1 MIMTNIFDNKQI
13 EIFLK
18 SAPKLRKFMSQV
30 NLELRPTKSPPFDRL
45 IESVIFQQLSGKAAS
60 TIFARFVNLVG
71 KVTPENILMY
81 KFEDFRGVGLSSQ
94 KAQYVHNI
102 ANEFKVGGSM
112 SQYSDA
118 KSLDD
123 LSNKEIISLF
133 SQIKGVGEWTVEMY
147 LIFGLGRLDVF
158 SSKDL
163 GVRKGLQK
171 MYKLD
176 ELPTPK
182 AALEITKLWKNST
195 IGNILCWRILDI

>member
-1 MIMTNIFDNKQI
+1 MIMTNIFDEKQI
-13 EIFLK
+13 EMFLK
-18 SAPKLRKFMSQV
+18 SAPNLRKFMSQV
-30 NLELRPTKSPPFDRL
+30 NLELRPTMSPPFDRL

-71 KVTPENILMY
+71 KVTPENIL
-81 KFEDFRGVGLSSQ
+81 KHKLEEFRGVGLSSQ
-94 KAQYVHNI
+94 KSQYVHNI

-112 SQYSDA
+112 SQYQDA
-118 KSLDD
+118 KSLDG
-123 LSNKEIISLF
+123 LSNDEIISLF

-171 MYKLD
+171 MYELE

-182 AALEITKLWKNST
+182 ASLEITKNWKNST
-195 IGNILCWRILDI
+195 VGNILCWRILDV

>member
-1 MIMTNIFDNKQI
+1 MTNIFDEKQI
-13 EIFLK
+13 EMFLK
-18 SAPKLRKFMSQV
+18 SAPNLRKFMSKV
-30 NLELRPTKSPPFDRL
+30 NLELRPTMNPPFDRL

-60 TIFARFVNLVG
+60 KIFGRFVNLVG
-71 KVTPENILMY
+71 EVNPENILMY
-81 KFEDFRGVGLSSQ
+81 KFEDFREVGLSSQ

-112 SQYSDA
+112 SQYQDA
-118 KSLDD
+118 KSLDG
-123 LSNKEIISLF
+123 LSNDEIISLF

-171 MYKLD
+171 MYELE

-182 AALEITKLWKNST
+182 ASLEITKNWKNST
-195 IGNILCWRILDI
+195 VGNILCWRILDV

>member
-1 MIMTNIFDNKQI
+1 MKNIITEDEI
-13 EIFLK
+13 ELFLQ
-18 SAPKLRKFMSQV
+18 SEPKLRKYMNLV
-30 NLELRPTKSPPFDRL
+30 NLELKPTMSPPYYRL
-45 IESVIFQQLSGKAAS
+45 VESVVFQQLSGKAAS

-71 KVTPENILMY
+71 KVTPENIL
-81 KFEDFRGVGLSSQ
+81 KHKLEEFRGVGLSSQ

-112 SQYSDA
+112 SQYQDA
-118 KSLDD
+118 KSLDG
-123 LSNKEIISLF
+123 LSNDEIISLF

-171 MYKLD
+171 MYELE

-182 AALEITKLWKNST
+182 ASLEITKNWKNST
-195 IGNILCWRILDI
+195 VGNILCWRILDV

>member
-1 MIMTNIFDNKQI
+1 MKNIFDKNQI

-18 SAPKLRKFMSQV
+18 SAPNLRKFMSQV
-30 NLELRPTKSPPFDRL
+30 NLELRPTMSPPFDRL
-45 IESVIFQQLSGKAAS
+45 VESVIFQQLSGKAAS

-71 KVTPENILMY
+71 EVTPENILMY

-94 KAQYVHNI
+94 KAQYVRNI

-118 KSLDD
+118 KSLDN
-123 LSNKEIISLF
+123 LSNKEIIFLF

-171 MYKLD
+171 MYDLN

-182 AALEITKLWKNST
+182 AALEITKHWKNST
-195 IGNILCWRILDI
+195 IGNILCWRILDV

>member
-1 MIMTNIFDNKQI
+1 MTNIFDEKQI
-13 EIFLK
+13 EMFLK
-18 SAPKLRKFMSQV
+18 SAPNLRKFMSQV
-30 NLELRPTKSPPFDRL
+30 NLELRPTMSPPFDRL

-71 KVTPENILMY
+71 KVTPENIL
-81 KFEDFRGVGLSSQ
+81 KHKLEEFRGVGLSSQ

-112 SQYSDA
+112 SKYQDA
-118 KSLDD
+118 KSLDGLAND
-123 LSNKEIISLF
+123 EIISLF

-171 MYKLD
+171 MYELE

-182 AALEITKLWKNST
+182 ASLEITKNWKNST
-195 IGNILCWRILDI
+195 VGNILCWRILDV

>member
-1 MIMTNIFDNKQI
+1 MIMTNIFDEKQI

-18 SAPKLRKFMSQV
+18 SAPNLRKFMSQV
-30 NLELRPTKSPPFDRL
+30 NLELRPTMSPPFDRL

-60 TIFARFVNLVG
+60 TIFGRFVNLVEE
-71 KVTPENILMY
+71 VTPENILMY

-171 MYKLD
+171 MY
-176 ELPTPK
+176 
-182 AALEITKLWKNST
+182 
-195 IGNILCWRILDI
+195 

>member
-1 MIMTNIFDNKQI
+1 MKNIFDKNQI

-18 SAPKLRKFMSQV
+18 SAPNLRKFMSQV
-30 NLELRPTKSPPFDRL
+30 NLELRPTMSPPFDRL

-60 TIFARFVNLVG
+60 TIFARFVDLVG
-71 KVTPENILMY
+71 KVTPENILNH

-94 KAQYVHNI
+94 KAQYVRNI

-118 KSLDD
+118 KSLDG
-123 LSNKEIISLF
+123 LSNDEIISLF

-171 MYKLD
+171 MYDLN

-182 AALEITKLWKNST
+182 SALEITKHWKNST
-195 IGNILCWRILDI
+195 IGNILCWRILDV

>member
-1 MIMTNIFDNKQI
+1 MTNIFDEKQI
-13 EIFLK
+13 EMFLK
-18 SAPKLRKFMSQV
+18 SAPNLRKFMSQV
-30 NLELRPTKSPPFDRL
+30 NLELRPTMSPPFDRL

-60 TIFARFVNLVG
+60 TIFTRFVNLVG
-71 KVTPENILMY
+71 KVTPENIL
-81 KFEDFRGVGLSSQ
+81 KHKLEELRGVGLSSQ

-112 SQYSDA
+112 SQYQDA
-118 KSLDD
+118 KSLDG
-123 LSNKEIISLF
+123 LSNDEIISLF

-171 MYKLD
+171 MYELE

-182 AALEITKLWKNST
+182 ASLEITKNWKNST
-195 IGNILCWRILDI
+195 IGNILCWRILDV